1 MTQSLM
7 SDVIDPEDEAKFG
20 AFNELQQEMLQEKED
35 EVTELKEKVDKN
47 QARILELEKMVADLK
62 QELDE
67 KEHKKKQLEGER
79 DTLSTKV
86 HDLIDKNQK
95 L

>member
-1 MTQSLM
+1 
-7 SDVIDPEDEAKFG
+7 
-20 AFNELQQEMLQEKED
+20 MLQEKED

-67 KEHKKKQLEGER
+67 KEHKKK
-79 DTLSTKV
+79 
-86 HDLIDKNQK
+86 
-95 L
+95 